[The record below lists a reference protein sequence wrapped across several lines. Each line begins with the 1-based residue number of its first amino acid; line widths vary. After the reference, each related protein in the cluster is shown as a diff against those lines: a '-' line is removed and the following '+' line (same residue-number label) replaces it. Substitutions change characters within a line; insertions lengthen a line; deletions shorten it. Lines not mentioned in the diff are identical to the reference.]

1 MKFESKYKIFI
12 PKNASENI
20 VCEMA
25 AILSR
30 GGGGGGGYIFQ
41 SYITLEAWAVLFNIV
56 AGDVL
61 VLKLKAPRTHTAN
74 SVPPIFPS
82 SNIEIWVF
90 LMKILLGHNSLLE
103 KTDPVIQGFI
113 HHKLI
118 PEVWPV
124 WSWFLNVA
132 NLVLDSYYK
141 Q

>member
-1 MKFESKYKIFI
+1 
-12 PKNASENI
+12 
-20 VCEMA
+20 MA

-41 SYITLEAWAVLFNIV
+41 SYITLEGWAVLFNIV

-61 VLKLKAPRTHTAN
+61 VLKLKATRTHTAN

-113 HHKLI
+113 DHKIDSRSMTRLI
-118 PEVWPV
+118 MIFKFTRFGFRFEIEIASVV
-124 WSWFLNVA
+124 YGKL
-132 NLVLDSYYK
+132 
-141 Q
+141 